1 MKVTE
6 QAIREAMKLAPGV
19 AVTLGTLDEALRTRI
34 AIVGSGL
41 YTVTQSDL
49 GGLKVTMTLQFAA
62 HNPAIVGYPST
73 VEFYLAD
80 VSKLRAM
87 QEGVSEFV
95 THLQATGQHDE
106 AAKVAALL
114 TLPAEDVERIYDVLT
129 SGLSKAEFIEKIE
142 AESGA
147 NISKGF
153 APVQPTEAA

>member
-1 MKVTE
+1 M
-6 QAIREAMKLAPGV
+6 R
-19 AVTLGTLDEALRTRI
+19 
-34 AIVGSGL
+34 
-41 YTVTQSDL
+41 
-49 GGLKVTMTLQFAA
+49 LKARWSNSPPWRRPKTNA
-62 HNPAIVGYPST
+62 

-80 VSKLRAM
+80 TSKLRKM

-95 THLQATGQHDE
+95 AHLQATGQHDE

-114 TLPAEDVERIYDVLT
+114 TLPAEDVERIYDALT

-142 AESGA
+142 AETGA

>member
-62 HNPAIVGYPST
+62 HHPAIVGYPST

-80 VSKLRAM
+80 TTKLRKM

-95 THLQATGQHDE
+95 AHLQATGQHDE

-114 TLPAEDVERIYDVLT
+114 TLPAEDVERIYDALT

-142 AESGA
+142 AETGA